1 MTSGR
6 RMFGFGPT
14 AWTPPQQDGFAGKT
28 VSQIK
33 AELHDSLDVPLNAEP
48 KINGQPVGEEH
59 VVQAD
64 ERLSFVMPNGV
75 FNS

>member
-14 AWTPPQQDGFAGKT
+14 AWTPKDQSGFVGKSVET
-28 VSQIK
+28 IK
-33 AELHDSLDVPLNAEP
+33 SELRSLDVPANAQP
-48 KINGQPVGEEH
+48 KINGQDVPETHIVQEGE
-59 VVQAD
+59 V
-64 ERLSFVMPNGV
+64 LSFIMPNGV